1 MLIVRLQRLTI
12 MITWLTILQTFDMG
26 MTAWAMRFCCTA
38 SVVGL
43 VARSGFVPRSFI
55 RSLLLKIDLLRCQ
68 LYRSR
73 CFTIR
78 HLTFLGCQANTT
90 WTFYRRHGARSLQ
103 LLNVLCAASEDNA
116 EKHATFVGLVLL
128 HLLFAWCLVSRI
140 TILRKTSSRKF
151 SDDDEFCWLLPSN

>member
-1 MLIVRLQRLTI
+1 
-12 MITWLTILQTFDMG
+12 
-26 MTAWAMRFCCTA
+26 MRFCCTA

-73 CFTIR
+73 CFTTR

-90 WTFYRRHGARSLQ
+90 WTFYCRHGARSLQ

-151 SDDDEFCWLLPSN
+151 SDDDEFC